1 MPAIFRRLG
10 TQTIELCN
18 GRKVNTYHIVDSCV
32 VAESRRVFPP
42 FMFLVGWVLLGLI
55 VHVAMGS
62 SAKGGTYDST
72 QSTITLLGFLL
83 PLLLLLKRTHFL
95 IRVTGTSGEVLLLLE
110 IPEGEETAHQ
120 MVNGLMREVE
130 KSASYT
136 MLEPYREYED

>member
-18 GRKVNTYHIVDSCV
+18 GRKVNTYHVVDSCV
-32 VAESRRVFPP
+32 VVESRRIFPP
-42 FMFLVGWVLLGLI
+42 FMFLVGWLVLGL
-55 VHVAMGS
+55 VVNGAMGAS
-62 SAKGGTYDST
+62 TKGGVYDST
-72 QSTITLLGFLL
+72 QSTIMFLGFLL
-83 PLLLLLKRTHFL
+83 PLLLFLKRTHFL

-110 IPEGEETAHQ
+110 VPEGEETAYQ

-136 MLEPYREYED
+136 MLEPHRQYDD